1 MTNEFKIE
9 RKASD
14 IIQPRSPEEARQ
26 AIKEKR
32 DLSGANLQG
41 FNLENLNASGAILRK
56 TKLTG
61 AILAHGL
68 LMSPNFYRTTAH
80 QANLQHTVMLSPD
93 LVRADFQGADL
104 SDGALIGADAQEA
117 LFINA
122 NLRNA
127 GLVGGDYRDADFSGA
142 NLSNAWLAGINVEG
156 ADFTGVDT
164 TGARAYGIDWSTAK
178 VPPTILPAPVIKLPT
193 WAWAALA
200 GGVIGILGVLV
211 YSLANRQQKSLS

>member
-14 IIQPRSPEEARQ
+14 IIQPRSLEEARQ

-41 FNLENLNASGAILRK
+41 FDFENLNASGAILRK
-56 TKLTG
+56 TNLTG
-61 AILAHGL
+61 SALTHGL
-68 LMSPNFYRTTAH
+68 LMNPNFYRSTAH
-80 QANLQHTVMLSPD
+80 RTNFQHTVMLGPD
-93 LVRADFQGADL
+93 LVRAEFLDADL
-104 SDGALIGADAQEA
+104 SDSALIGADAQEA

-127 GLVGGDYRDADFSGA
+127 GLVGGDYSNTNFSGA
-142 NLSNAWLAGINVEG
+142 NLSNAWLAGIKVTG
-156 ADFTGVDT
+156 ADFSGVDT
-164 TGARAYGIDWSTAK
+164 TGAKAYGIDWSTAK
-178 VPPTILPAPVIKLPT
+178 VPPAILPAPVIKLPT

-200 GGVIGILGVLV
+200 GSLVGLLGVLV
-211 YSLANRQQKSLS
+211 YSLSRRQQKSTA